1 MKTIGIVRP
10 ASGVEGG
17 NHVTAGRWERRFR
30 ELDFDVFVEE
40 QWSGREVDVLVAL
53 HAAKS
58 RESVERFR
66 KARKKNPLV
75 VAVAGTDLY
84 GEGAPSEAA
93 KRSFHFASRV
103 VVLQPRAIHDLPASV
118 RERAR
123 VVHQSVD
130 LPESR
135 ATKVTDAFQ
144 VAAVAHLRAVK
155 DPLLPAEA
163 ARALPATSRAR
174 IVLAGGV
181 LDTSMRAAV
190 EREIATNPRF
200 RWLGA
205 LSHAATLDLL
215 ASSHAFVASS
225 RHEGGSNVVS
235 EALALGLP
243 ILATRIPGNV
253 GMLGEDHPGLFPAG
267 DARALAGLMDRAERS
282 KEFLGEL
289 EGCSRERA
297 WTTDPELE
305 RESWRSILGE
315 LLPPEES

>member
-1 MKTIGIVRP
+1 VKTIGIVRP

-17 NHVTAGRWERRFR
+17 NHVTAERWGKRFR
-30 ELDFDVFVEE
+30 ELGFDVFVEE
-40 QWSGREVDVLVAL
+40 RWSGREADVLVAL
-53 HAAKS
+53 HAARS

-66 KARKKNPLV
+66 KARKKAPLV

-84 GEGAPSEAA
+84 GEGAPSGEA
-93 KRSFHFASRV
+93 KRSLLLASRV
-103 VVLQPRAIHDLPASV
+103 AVLQPRSIQDLPAEV
-118 RERAR
+118 RGRAR
-123 VVHQSVD
+123 VVHQSVE

-135 ATKVTDAFQ
+135 VAKVADAFQ

-174 IVLAGGV
+174 VVLAGGV
-181 LDTSMRAAV
+181 IDASMRVAA
-190 EREIATNPRF
+190 EREIAANSRF

-205 LSHAATLDLL
+205 LSHAATLDML
-215 ASSHAFVASS
+215 ASSHALVASS

-253 GMLGEDHPGLFPAG
+253 GMLGEDHPGFFPAG
-267 DARALAGLMDRAERS
+267 DARALAELIDRAERS
-282 KEFLGEL
+282 KEFLAEL

-305 RESWRSILGE
+305 RESWRALLGE
-315 LLPPEES
+315 LLPPEAS